1 MRRSLWVIVAALLLS
16 GCGSDEASY
25 LKVVKDN
32 EDTYGSRVVLAANA
46 CLNGAGDCTAAM
58 GAVQNAA
65 AAFLTALDG
74 AQPTDRLKQADAALR
89 DSLHKAQTAGSISD
103 LIPAYTATGQAEV
116 DMKNIT
122 GVTVFVTSAPSP

>member
-1 MRRSLWVIVAALLLS
+1 MKRSLWVIVAALLLS

-32 EDTYGSRVVLAANA
+32 EASFGPKTVLATTA
-46 CLNGAGDCTAAM
+46 CLNGDPGCTATI

-65 AAFLTALDG
+65 TDFLKALDG
-74 AQPTDRLKQADAALR
+74 APPTDRLKQADAALR
-89 DSLHKAQTAGSISD
+89 DGLHKAQTAVSASD
-103 LIPAYTATGQAEV
+103 LVPAVVATGQAEI

-122 GVTVFVTSAPSP
+122 GVTVFVTSAPTP